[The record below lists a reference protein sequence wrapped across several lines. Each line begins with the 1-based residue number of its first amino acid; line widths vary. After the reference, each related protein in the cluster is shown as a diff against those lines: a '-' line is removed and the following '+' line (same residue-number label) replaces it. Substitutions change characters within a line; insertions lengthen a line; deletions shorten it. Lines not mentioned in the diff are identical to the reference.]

1 MVFSSHIFVYYFLP
15 LVLLGYYALARAPQR
30 WRNFWLIL
38 TGYTFYGWAE
48 PRFMPLM
55 FATTFVDW
63 LVSLIIAHDTW
74 QFWRVLH
81 KPVQQLPRST
91 PRTRTQRH
99 AILISVLLN
108 LATLGFFKY
117 FNFGI
122 E

>member
-1 MVFSSHIFVYYFLP
+1 M
-15 LVLLGYYALARAPQR
+15 GYYALARAAQR
-30 WRNFWLIL
+30 WRNGWLIL
-38 TGYTFYGWAE
+38 TGYIFYGWAE

-63 LVSLIIAHDTW
+63 LVSPVIAHDTRRLW
-74 QFWRVLH
+74 SVLR
-81 KPVQQLPRST
+81 KPVKQLRRGT
-91 PRTRTQRH
+91 PRTRTQRD

-122 E
+122 ESYN